1 MSWLI
6 ILQTSGA
13 LCCSF
18 ALHNKISKALSTMK
32 QSLLLLVATLIS
44 THAFQTGTIIADRSR
59 AASGPLFSSTVA
71 GEETAV
77 KNDALLK
84 RDRYVATNRFTVRQ
98 GRAAKFEKRW
108 ADRSS
113 RLAELDGF
121 RYFQLM
127 RRVGLENEV
136 NSGIDPLASTD
147 PFGNYVSFTIWEE
160 KKHFNAWRGGE
171 AFKEVSCIS
180 PTAQYVDI
188 LLTSISS
195 PCYSLPSLLLYITT
209 EGSRW
214 YFLICVRHNH
224 GLKRPRPRGAPKT
237 RLL

>member
-108 ADRSS
+108 GKLCFYICIISLISLFFFHVNNLMCTFYATS
-113 RLAELDGF
+113 R
-121 RYFQLM
+121 
-127 RRVGLENEV
+127 
-136 NSGIDPLASTD
+136 
-147 PFGNYVSFTIWEE
+147 
-160 KKHFNAWRGGE
+160 
-171 AFKEVSCIS
+171 
-180 PTAQYVDI
+180 
-188 LLTSISS
+188 
-195 PCYSLPSLLLYITT
+195 SLL
-209 EGSRW
+209 E
-214 YFLICVRHNH
+214 
-224 GLKRPRPRGAPKT
+224 T
-237 RLL
+237 R